1 VTLIKRK
8 DLTKH
13 FETGTIDPTNQAY
26 LFFGERYLCKK
37 SADILQKLLLKKSGG
52 TVHSVDG
59 EQEDFGKTL
68 GRLLSFS
75 LLPGLQIYRVS
86 DTALFHTKNILPSL
100 WEKALQA
107 DTAGKQSLAA
117 KHIKAI
123 AGAADLDTGS
133 TTPFSEIPA
142 TRWKKLFGFEKPAAP
157 VNWADELLNSLPA
170 DSKSGNTA
178 SLADQC
184 ITALEKGL
192 PAGNILILTAETVD
206 KRQRLFTWLKK
217 NRIVVDCSVAAGAG
231 AAAQKEQKEI
241 LREMMLRTLAGFNK
255 KIEPRALELFF
266 ERVGFHPVAV
276 VMETEKLALYA
287 GERELVTC
295 RDLEEMVSP
304 CRENALFELTDA
316 FDKHQTARVMTIL
329 TRLQEQGIHGLAIL
343 ATMRNFF
350 KKLLIFRYLQL
361 QSQPVWRPGMN
372 ANEFQNSY
380 LPQLRAGEKWQDQLK
395 GHPYALFMS
404 FSSAARYSLEGLKYR
419 MGLLLEAEFQLKGSP
434 LPPRLI
440 LEELFLSMM
449 KKQKRPG

>member
-1 VTLIKRK
+1 
-8 DLTKH
+8 
-13 FETGTIDPTNQAY
+13 
-26 LFFGERYLCKK
+26 
-37 SADILQKLLLKKSGG
+37 
-52 TVHSVDG
+52 
-59 EQEDFGKTL
+59 
-68 GRLLSFS
+68 
-75 LLPGLQIYRVS
+75 
-86 DTALFHTKNILPSL
+86 
-100 WEKALQA
+100 
-107 DTAGKQSLAA
+107 
-117 KHIKAI
+117 
-123 AGAADLDTGS
+123 
-133 TTPFSEIPA
+133 
-142 TRWKKLFGFEKPAAP
+142 
-157 VNWADELLNSLPA
+157 
-170 DSKSGNTA
+170 
-178 SLADQC
+178 
-184 ITALEKGL
+184 
-192 PAGNILILTAETVD
+192 
-206 KRQRLFTWLKK
+206 
-217 NRIVVDCSVAAGAG
+217 
-231 AAAQKEQKEI
+231 
-241 LREMMLRTLAGFNK
+241 
-255 KIEPRALELFF
+255 
-266 ERVGFHPVAV
+266 
-276 VMETEKLALYA
+276 METEKLALYA

-295 RDLEEMVSP
+295 RDLEKMVSP

>member
-1 VTLIKRK
+1 MTLVKRN
-8 DLTKH
+8 DLEKQI
-13 FETGTIDPTNQAY
+13 ETGSIDLSNQAY

-37 SADILQKLLLKKSGG
+37 SADRLQEILLKKYNG

-59 EQEDFGKTL
+59 EQEDFGQTL

-75 LLPGLQIYRVS
+75 LLPGLQIYRVFNS
-86 DTALFHTKNILPSL
+86 TIFHTKNILPTL
-100 WEKALQA
+100 WEKAMQA
-107 DTAGKQSLAA
+107 NRAGKHNLAV
-117 KHIKAI
+117 KHLKAF
-123 AGAADLDTGS
+123 AGAAGLDLNSPAPLGDTS
-133 TTPFSEIPA
+133 SDA
-142 TRWKKLFGFEKPAAP
+142 WKKLFGFTKPADS
-157 VNWADELLNSLPA
+157 VKWADELLAGLPP
-170 DSKSGNTA
+170 DVKKPHSVN
-178 SLADQC
+178 LADQC
-184 ITALEKGL
+184 IAALEKGL
-192 PAGNILILTAETVD
+192 PEKNILILTAETVD

-217 NRIVVDCSVAAGAG
+217 NRVVVDCSVAAGAG

-241 LREMMLRTLAGFNK
+241 LREMMLKTLADFNK

-276 VMETEKLALYA
+276 VMETEKLALFT
-287 GERELVTC
+287 GERELISC
-295 RDLEEMVSP
+295 SDLEEMVSP

-316 FDKHQTARVMTIL
+316 FNRRQTARVMVVL
-329 TRLQEQGIHGLAIL
+329 NRLQEQGIHGLAIL

-361 QSQPVWRPGMN
+361 RGQPPWRPGMN

-380 LPQLRAGEKWQDQLK
+380 LPQLRAMEKWKDQLK

-404 FSSAARYSLEGLKYR
+404 FSSAARYSLEGLKHR
-419 MGLLLEAEFQLKGSP
+419 MELLLEAEFQLKGSP

-449 KKQKRPG
+449 KKRNGL